1 MAASCSVGEIVFNS
15 KITFKKN
22 NNNLYKMVQYVLM
35 KRNMHQEIILFV
47 NCSNIM
53 NVVLNVVS
61 VVVYV
66 IKKEIVLQ
74 ISD

>member
-1 MAASCSVGEIVFNS
+1 
-15 KITFKKN
+15 
-22 NNNLYKMVQYVLM
+22 MVQYVLM